1 MPNPIYRHILL
12 LLFLLT
18 ASLSVSSAPLESPA
32 GRIILTVSGQIANTN
47 TDGAAELDLT
57 MLDSLPQISITTST
71 PWFDGPRKFT
81 GPLARDLVKLLGAS
95 GKQVKATALNDY
107 SITLPLEDFDKFDV
121 VFATRIDG
129 KTISVREKGPIFVI
143 YPFDDH
149 TELVSE
155 TYYQRCIW
163 QLDRLFFQ

>member
-1 MPNPIYRHILL
+1 MPKPINRHILFL
-12 LLFLLT
+12 IFLLM
-18 ASLSVSSAPLESPA
+18 ASLSALSAPLESPA
-32 GRIILTVSGQIANTN
+32 GRILLTVSGKVSNTN

-57 MLDSLPQISITTST
+57 MLDSLPQFSITTST
-71 PWFDGPRKFT
+71 PWYDAPRKFT

-95 GKQVKATALNDY
+95 GEQVKATALNDY
-107 SITLPLEDFDKFDV
+107 SINIPLEDFEKFDV
-121 VFATRIDG
+121 VLATRIDG

-163 QLDRLFFQ
+163 QLDRLSFQ